1 MRDKT
6 KTQTTKKTVPA
17 KKQPNRKN
25 RNEPERRAPRTVKD
39 IIYYDAMLPNGIAYL
54 GGSRYS
60 ATMSLGDINYA
71 IATQAQQLDIVDRWG
86 RFLNSLSDGMSLEI
100 TVVTRT
106 LDPAEVT
113 RSIVM
118 SDRHD
123 GFDRLREDFNRNVR
137 ALMSGG
143 TTSSI
148 TDKYLTFTLEDT
160 DRQRACTLLN
170 RATLAAASQLRSV
183 NGCEARKLSR
193 TERMRLLHSLLRRG
207 TRFTF
212 DESQFDA
219 VRGMD
224 TKDYIA
230 PHAID
235 VHDKKQLRIDAGD
248 TSVWHR
254 TLWICDFP
262 DYLSDQLLAGL
273 TDIKADITVS
283 VHLRP
288 RNKAEGLKLV
298 NSKIAEMEMQAADER
313 AKNVKRH
320 QPEDYLPHDLA
331 ESMDEAADLRDDLKH
346 NGERLIDSI
355 IVVDVSA
362 PSAERLDQLVHD
374 VIAVVDAQSCV
385 AETMTYMQVE
395 GLNAALP
402 LGVNTLPMSRTLTT
416 SGAAI
421 LIPFTTQE
429 LFQPGGVFHGV
440 NARSGNAVVVD
451 RTRSVNGNGFNL
463 GTSGSGK
470 SQAAKNEILQ
480 ILLTRPDDE
489 LVVID
494 PEREFAALA
503 DALHGE
509 RVLIGEA
516 SGQHINAMDIEFG
529 DDEEGDPIRSK
540 CSGMLN
546 MLDVLIGGG
555 NGMDTVTR
563 ALVDRC
569 LMTLYQRLRDHKT
582 SQQPTLLDL
591 QQELAAMPEDA
602 AKQAASAL
610 EIYSTGSL
618 NAFSH
623 PTNADVSNRFVVYD
637 VMELGAELKT
647 FGMMVVLDQIWN
659 RVVRNRASGRR
670 TWLWVDEF
678 HMLFSNPFAAASFL
692 RMYKRARKWGLSVT
706 GITQNIEELLLNN
719 DARLMLAN
727 SDFLLLMNQQ
737 PTDADTLCDLLGLSG
752 EQREYFTGV
761 EPGQGMVKSGT
772 AFIPFN
778 GRIPTSSDLYR
789 LFSTKFGEGTGH
801 A

>member
-1 MRDKT
+1 MRNR
-6 KTQTTKKTVPA
+6 TKKSGIADVA
-17 KKQPNRKN
+17 KSDRP
-25 RNEPERRAPRTVKD
+25 RNGKKRQAEARAPRTAKD
-39 IIYYDAMLPNGIAYL
+39 LIAYDAMLPNGIAYL
-54 GGSRYS
+54 GGNRYS

-71 IATQAQQLDIVDRWG
+71 IATQEQQMDIVDRWG

-113 RSIVM
+113 RSITM
-118 SDRHD
+118 HERGD
-123 GFDRLREDFNRNVR
+123 GFDPLRVDFNRNVR
-137 ALMSGG
+137 ELMSGG
-143 TTSSI
+143 TTCSM
-148 TDKYLTFTLEDT
+148 TDKYLTFTLEDA
-160 DRQRACTLLN
+160 DRQHACMLLN
-170 RATLAAASQLRSV
+170 RATLAATSQLRSV
-183 NGCEARKLSR
+183 NGCEARKLGR
-193 TERMRLLHSLLRRG
+193 RERLRVLHSMLRRG
-207 TRFTF
+207 TRFSF
-212 DESQFDA
+212 DEDAFDVA
-219 VRGMD
+219 RGMD
-224 TKDYIA
+224 TKDYIT

-235 VHDKKQLRIDAGD
+235 VHDRRQLRLDAGD
-248 TSVWHR
+248 ASVWHR

-298 NSKIAEMEMQAADER
+298 NTKIAEMEMQAADER

-362 PSAERLDQLVHD
+362 SSQERLDQLVQD
-374 VIAVVDAQSCV
+374 VVAVVDAQSCV
-385 AETMTYMQVE
+385 AETMTYMQVD
-395 GLNAALP
+395 GLNATLP

-451 RTRSVNGNGFNL
+451 RTRNINGNGFNL

-480 ILLTRPDDE
+480 TLLTRPQDD
-489 LVVID
+489 LIVID
-494 PEREFAALA
+494 PEREFAALCR
-503 DALHGE
+503 ALGGE
-509 RVLIGEA
+509 RLLIGEA
-516 SGQHINAMDIEFG
+516 SGQHINAMDIAFE

-546 MLDVLIGGG
+546 MLDALIGGG
-555 NGMDTVTR
+555 SGMDTVTR

-569 LMTLYQRLRDHKT
+569 LMNLYQRLRDHK
-582 SQQPTLLDL
+582 SDRMPTLLDL
-591 QQELAAMPEDA
+591 QQELAGMPEDA
-602 AKQAASAL
+602 AKQAAQAL
-610 EIYSTGSL
+610 EIYATGSL

-623 PTNADVSNRFVVYD
+623 PTNADVDNRFVVYD

-678 HMLFSNPFAAASFL
+678 HMLFSNRFAAEYFL
-692 RMYKRARKWGLSVT
+692 RMYKRARKWGLSIT

-737 PTDADTLCDLLGLSG
+737 STDADTLCDLLNLSG

-761 EPGQGMVKSGT
+761 EPGQGMVKSGG
-772 AFIPFN
+772 AYIPFN
-778 GRIPTSSDLYR
+778 GRIPESSGLYR
-789 LFSTKFGEGTGH
+789 LFTTKFGESN

>member
-1 MRDKT
+1 MRSQT
-6 KTQTTKKTVPA
+6 KIKRSKKSESQGLT
-17 KKQPNRKN
+17 R
-25 RNEPERRAPRTVKD
+25 PERRAPRTAKNL
-39 IIYYDAMLPNGIAYL
+39 IAYDAMLPNGIASL
-54 GGSRYS
+54 GDGRWS
-60 ATMSLGDINYA
+60 ATMSLGDIDYQ
-71 IATQAQQLDIVDRWG
+71 IATQEQQMDIVDRWG
-86 RFLNSLSDGMSLEI
+86 RFLNSLPDGMGLEI

-106 LDPAEVT
+106 LDPDEVT

-118 SDRHD
+118 REQNDRY
-123 GFDRLREDFNRNVR
+123 DRLRDDFNRNVR

-143 TTSSI
+143 TTCSM
-148 TDKYLTFTLEDT
+148 TDKYLTFTLDDQ
-160 DRQRACTLLN
+160 DRQHACMLLN

-183 NGCEARKLSR
+183 HGCEARKLGR
-193 TERMRLLHSLLRRG
+193 TERLRVLHSMLRKG
-207 TRFTF
+207 TRFSF
-212 DESQFDA
+212 DEHAFGA
-219 VRGMD
+219 ARNMD
-224 TKDYIA
+224 TKDYIT

-235 VHDKKQLRIDAGD
+235 VHDRRQLRLDAGGA
-248 TSVWHR
+248 SVWHR
-254 TLWICDFP
+254 TLWVCDFP

-288 RNKAEGLKLV
+288 RTKAEGLKLV
-298 NSKIAEMEMQAADER
+298 NTKIAEMEMQAADER
-313 AKNVKRH
+313 ARNVKRH
-320 QPEDYLPHDLA
+320 QPDDYLPHDLA

-346 NGERLIDSI
+346 HGERLIDSI

-362 PSAERLDQLVHD
+362 PSQERLEQLVRD
-374 VIAVVDAQSCV
+374 VVAVVDAQSCV
-385 AETMTYMQVE
+385 AETMTYMQVD
-395 GLNAALP
+395 GLMAALP
-402 LGVNTLPMSRTLTT
+402 LGVNPLPMSRTLTT

-451 RTRSVNGNGFNL
+451 RTRNINGNGFVL

-470 SQAAKNEILQ
+470 SQAAKNEIVQ
-480 ILLTRPDDE
+480 TLLTRPQDD
-489 LVVID
+489 LIVID
-494 PEREFAALA
+494 PEREFAALCS
-503 DALHGE
+503 ALGGE
-509 RVLIGEA
+509 RLLIGES
-516 SGQHINAMDIEFG
+516 SGQHINAMDITFE

-569 LMTLYQRLRDHKT
+569 LMSLYQRLRDRR
-582 SQQPTLLDL
+582 SDRMPTLLDL
-591 QQELAAMPEDA
+591 QQELAGMPEDA
-602 AKQAASAL
+602 ARQAAQAL
-610 EIYSTGSL
+610 ELYATGSL

-623 PTNADVSNRFVVYD
+623 PTNADVDNRLVVYD

-678 HMLFSNPFAAASFL
+678 HMLFSNRFAAEYFL
-692 RMYKRARKWGLSVT
+692 RMYKRARKWGLSIT
-706 GITQNIEELLLNN
+706 GITQNIEELLLND

-737 PTDADTLCDLLGLSG
+737 PTDADTLCDLLDLSG

-761 EPGQGMVKSGT
+761 EPGQGMVKSGG

-778 GRIPTSSDLYR
+778 GRIPESSDLYR
-789 LFSTKFGEGTGH
+789 LFTTRFGESN